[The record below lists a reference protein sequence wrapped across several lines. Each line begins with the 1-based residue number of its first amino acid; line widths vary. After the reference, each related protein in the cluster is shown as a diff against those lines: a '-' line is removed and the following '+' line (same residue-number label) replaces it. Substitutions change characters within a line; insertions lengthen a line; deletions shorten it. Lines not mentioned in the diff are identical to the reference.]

1 MKERGKKKRKKKK
14 GKKGKPPRQ
23 SLSLVC
29 FVHEKKDSRIHRA
42 ARMKKPYIF
51 VRNDKTIDLSAI
63 EGDPRF
69 RTDFEPS
76 GLLNFQDRHSFP
88 RGKDIYIYI
97 WEERRE
103 GGAINNRAGKSW
115 RGKLYSTAACSFD
128 LRRAD
133 IIYTRA
139 MQRATNC
146 ICLLAKPSSTPDNHA
161 NYDFPRYFEHVNRPN
176 CEKPWRLHAPL
187 DPPSRDRQ

>member
-97 WEERRE
+97 YGRNGGKEEQ
-103 GGAINNRAGKSW
+103 
-115 RGKLYSTAACSFD
+115 L
-128 LRRAD
+128 
-133 IIYTRA
+133 IIARVKVGVASY
-139 MQRATNC
+139 
-146 ICLLAKPSSTPDNHA
+146 IPPLLAHSTCVA
-161 NYDFPRYFEHVNRPN
+161 
-176 CEKPWRLHAPL
+176 LI
-187 DPPSRDRQ
+187 